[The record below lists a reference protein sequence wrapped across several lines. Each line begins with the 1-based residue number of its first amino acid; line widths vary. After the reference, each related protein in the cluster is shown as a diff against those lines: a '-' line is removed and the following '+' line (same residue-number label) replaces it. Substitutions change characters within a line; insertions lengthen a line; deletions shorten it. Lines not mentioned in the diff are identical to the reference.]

1 MQKNV
6 KHKKSVKKF
15 QKFKKNAKNTKKQ
28 KMQKPQKCKKRK
40 KQSLDFAIVLVSYIY
55 LIPPSN
61 FTVQL
66 SLAKWSWPI
75 IEIKKHLIDPIKKIN
90 IWNDN
95 GVKLFIPLYQQG
107 SI

>member
-15 QKFKKNAKNTKKQ
+15 QKFKKMLKTQKSKKC
-28 KMQKPQKCKKRK
+28 KKHKKCKKRK
-40 KQSLDFAIVLVSYIY
+40 KQSLDFDIPLVSYIY
-55 LIPPSN
+55 LIPQSN

-75 IEIKKHLIDPIKKIN
+75 IEIKIHLIDPIKKIN

>member
-1 MQKNV
+1 MQKKV

-15 QKFKKNAKNTKKQ
+15 QKFKKMLKTQKSKKY
-28 KMQKPQKCKKRK
+28 KKCKKRK
-40 KQSLDFAIVLVSYIY
+40 KQSLDFDIPLVSYIY
-55 LIPPSN
+55 LIPQSN